1 MRSRYRSNIPVTA
14 GAAGA
19 SVVLDNHRSRASA
32 VDSQSRLFS
41 DPRARDDGFQ
51 SAVVTL
57 RANRA
62 EPKDKRSVKLQPIAI
77 PIPPN
82 ARLDKGLSASLCLA
96 LFLLGPKKVASKK
109 MPGTNARAAPLTTAL
124 FDWLAENFIL
134 ETGCHATRRATQLC
148 GETSAHFRCADRQRL
163 HYVRRASESAWH
175 PSSYGLDYSQ
185 DETQAWSSECKD
197 NQTHSRESGYPAS
210 RPHCHPKIFGR
221 KVRWVSRGGR
231 ATGSTR
237 TTGQQVACS

>member
-1 MRSRYRSNIPVTA
+1 M
-14 GAAGA
+14 
-19 SVVLDNHRSRASA
+19 
-32 VDSQSRLFS
+32 
-41 DPRARDDGFQ
+41 
-51 SAVVTL
+51 VTL

-134 ETGCHATRRATQLC
+134 KRVVMRDATRNAIM
-148 GETSAHFRCADRQRL
+148 
-163 HYVRRASESAWH
+163 W
-175 PSSYGLDYSQ
+175 
-185 DETQAWSSECKD
+185 
-197 NQTHSRESGYPAS
+197 
-210 RPHCHPKIFGR
+210 
-221 KVRWVSRGGR
+221 
-231 ATGSTR
+231 
-237 TTGQQVACS
+237 